1 MTNEE
6 HLIEANE
13 LLREELAEARAEV
26 DRMERR
32 PMTSVRAAYIALLV
46 MTIAGAGWSTFTTHS
61 GWAIVFAVVAVRWI
75 AGRLRDEDDPDGKRW
90 TARQWRE
97 WYAANHAPRPDEEDE
112 DDDEETEAETT
123 RVRISEDDGEDDA
136 SEERSAERPRA
147 AKR

>member
-1 MTNEE
+1 MTNED

-13 LLREELAEARAEV
+13 LLRKELDESRAEV

-32 PMTSVRAAYIALLV
+32 PMTSVRVSYIALLAV
-46 MTIAGAGWSTFTTHS
+46 TVVTCSWEAFTTHG
-61 GWAIVFAVVAVRWI
+61 GWPIVFAVVAVKWI

-97 WYAANHAPRPDEEDE
+97 WYSANHAQRPDEE
-112 DDDEETEAETT
+112 DDEETEAEAT
-123 RVRISEDDGEDDA
+123 RVRVDEDVDEDDA
-136 SEERSAERPRA
+136 SEDRSTEHART